1 MKALNLDRLNVR
13 APYSVWGLSESVY
26 GFKTE
31 HDVLIRI
38 YFDENDT
45 IWQEGA
51 YEFSIINE
59 NRQPSPNDRKMR
71 DTVCAVIEE
80 LFECNPD
87 ILLYQCETDDN
98 KQAARDRLFVRWFKE
113 YAGNDKYVIKV
124 SKVVD
129 ENTENY
135 TAIIVQ
141 QSNPELNRIITEFDS
156 FMGFL
161 QNKPK

>member
-1 MKALNLDRLNVR
+1 
-13 APYSVWGLSESVY
+13 
-26 GFKTE
+26 
-31 HDVLIRI
+31 
-38 YFDENDT
+38 
-45 IWQEGA
+45 
-51 YEFSIINE
+51 
-59 NRQPSPNDRKMR
+59 MR

-124 SKVVD
+124 SKVID